1 MKRFLLG
8 LTVLF
13 PFFVTPSIQAED
25 KDGDFYMSIGGGYQF
40 PQVTTIKAPVAGTT
54 YKLDYEYDGSENFD
68 LGIGYD
74 FGQWRVH
81 GGLSKGTLSL
91 DSIKRD
97 GTKLAITVEDIDV
110 TVWGLAAIYEFT
122 KDSKFTPIII
132 SGLSYQSGTDALV
145 SVQTGGQNTNFTVS
159 SDELWAL
166 QLGGGFIYELK
177 EDIGIYTKVGTAIPL
192 SNSDLPEGWT
202 EESPTVFGFN
212 IGLMY
217 SF

>member
-1 MKRFLLG
+1 MFTGIVEKIGKVSHVTEKNISQVIGIRIDDFNSALG
-8 LTVLF
+8 
-13 PFFVTPSIQAED
+13 
-25 KDGDFYMSIGGGYQF
+25 
-40 PQVTTIKAPVAGTT
+40 
-54 YKLDYEYDGSENFD
+54 
-68 LGIGYD
+68 
-74 FGQWRVH
+74 
-81 GGLSKGTLSL
+81 
-91 DSIKRD
+91 DSICIN
-97 GTKLAITVEDIDV
+97 GVCLTVEDIDV
-110 TVWGLAAIYEFT
+110 TVWGVAAIYEFT
-122 KDSKFTPIII
+122 KDSKFTPIIM

-166 QLGGGFIYELK
+166 QLGGGFIYVLK